1 MQSDCNYM
9 LGNGGAGA
17 IRYLDGENV
26 DTHIHNML
34 ELYNSF
40 SDNAK
45 PEWISVEE
53 IEGYREKLTA
63 LVAASGKE
71 IQQNSVE
78 KAESQKPEIPSDVD
92 KFYVQPEI
100 EQVTWIYY
108 NPDSAAGGQLVYN
121 YLTYDD
127 IFNAVLKDDPMEYLL
142 ENCKQETLDRGSAGF
157 DGAVEEFMTDSEDI
171 SSREENYVGKLLALT
186 EPRYAIY
193 QLKDGE
199 ELRDYRF
206 TNSEYMQAHGMYA
219 DRENYNQVYRG
230 RMQEN
235 ETLEDIFAKFNV
247 NRPEDFHGHS
257 LSVSDIICVKQN
269 GKITAHFVDS
279 VGFKE
284 VPDFTLSREERKVRR
299 TLTDN
304 LTLLADN
311 QLASDEMDTLA
322 DKLFNYEKAQ
332 KYSGTSSRW
341 LIGAGKTADK
351 FEDITTRYHNGE
363 DVRAELA
370 KGMYGKLNH
379 IEFFGSKD
387 GIDDVDIS
395 ATKSEESIT
404 FRTKGGFEVTHSWE
418 TLGEALI
425 TAAKQEYDRHEEL
438 DRQFG
443 TQEKT
448 PEIIA
453 EPVHDTADFDEIP
466 NDISDKEQ
474 KPVAPAWEQRKK
486 SKVKS
491 FDLHPDVPMSERN
504 NFDLRS
510 NPVEQVGKKE
520 RFRRNA
526 EAIKVLKE
534 CKFENRFATPEEQLV
549 LSKYVGWGGLPEAFD
564 ENNSAWANEFAE
576 LYTILSPEE
585 YAAARE
591 STLTAFYTPPDVIN
605 AEKYSLGR
613 TIAEALGAYKKTVNP
628 KEPSIAHW
636 SLNLNGEEAIL
647 CHGAGHLCGLAP
659 AEDYN
664 ESYKFWSFDNYPIIP
679 EHFITRV
686 KDNNYSRLAYD
697 YVKQF
702 FDKADL
708 IINATDADREGELI
722 FAYLYEVLHCTVPY
736 KRVWITD
743 LTPFKIRKAFAELR
757 PAKDMK
763 PLENAGRIRSATDW
777 LVGINTS
784 VAATL
789 KFGGTDN
796 VFACGRVKMPTLAM
810 IVKREREIRNYVK
823 KPFYKIVANIE
834 ATDGAK
840 FTAEAA
846 DKYDTETAAKAVIDE
861 IKLNTAKAI
870 KVEVLQKQTAAPLLY
885 NTTHLLADLSK
896 CTDLTIDM
904 LTKLVQSLYENRL
917 ITYPRTSSEHLTDA
931 MKDETVK
938 IIKLLFEMPEFA
950 KYAIPVD
957 NFAPCTRRHYDDSK
971 VDSHTAIT
979 PTALVPNDLSGM
991 SENERNTLICPLCS
1005 KPLIKKKVGWCCTGY
1020 SKDNPDSCRFYIAN
1034 EICGKKISDVIAK
1047 ELTLKRSTS
1056 IIKGFTSQSGKTFD
1070 AKLTIKAD
1078 NTIGFE
1084 FPERLKCPVC
1094 GKEMIKSSK
1103 GWVCTGYKNGCNF
1116 L

>member
-1 MQSDCNYM
+1 M
-9 LGNGGAGA
+9 
-17 IRYLDGENV
+17 IV
-26 DTHIHNML
+26 
-34 ELYNSF
+34 
-40 SDNAK
+40 
-45 PEWISVEE
+45 
-53 IEGYREKLTA
+53 
-63 LVAASGKE
+63 
-71 IQQNSVE
+71 
-78 KAESQKPEIPSDVD
+78 
-92 KFYVQPEI
+92 
-100 EQVTWIYY
+100 IY
-108 NPDSAAGGQLVYN
+108 
-121 YLTYDD
+121 
-127 IFNAVLKDDPMEYLL
+127 
-142 ENCKQETLDRGSAGF
+142 
-157 DGAVEEFMTDSEDI
+157 
-171 SSREENYVGKLLALT
+171 
-186 EPRYAIY
+186 
-193 QLKDGE
+193 
-199 ELRDYRF
+199 
-206 TNSEYMQAHGMYA
+206 
-219 DRENYNQVYRG
+219 
-230 RMQEN
+230 
-235 ETLEDIFAKFNV
+235 
-247 NRPEDFHGHS
+247 
-257 LSVSDIICVKQN
+257 
-269 GKITAHFVDS
+269 
-279 VGFKE
+279 
-284 VPDFTLSREERKVRR
+284 
-299 TLTDN
+299 
-304 LTLLADN
+304 
-311 QLASDEMDTLA
+311 
-322 DKLFNYEKAQ
+322 
-332 KYSGTSSRW
+332 
-341 LIGAGKTADK
+341 
-351 FEDITTRYHNGE
+351 
-363 DVRAELA
+363 
-370 KGMYGKLNH
+370 
-379 IEFFGSKD
+379 
-387 GIDDVDIS
+387 
-395 ATKSEESIT
+395 
-404 FRTKGGFEVTHSWE
+404 
-418 TLGEALI
+418 
-425 TAAKQEYDRHEEL
+425 
-438 DRQFG
+438 
-443 TQEKT
+443 
-448 PEIIA
+448 
-453 EPVHDTADFDEIP
+453 
-466 NDISDKEQ
+466 
-474 KPVAPAWEQRKK
+474 
-486 SKVKS
+486 
-491 FDLHPDVPMSERN
+491 
-504 NFDLRS
+504 
-510 NPVEQVGKKE
+510 
-520 RFRRNA
+520 
-526 EAIKVLKE
+526 
-534 CKFENRFATPEEQLV
+534 
-549 LSKYVGWGGLPEAFD
+549 
-564 ENNSAWANEFAE
+564 
-576 LYTILSPEE
+576 
-585 YAAARE
+585 
-591 STLTAFYTPPDVIN
+591 

-991 SENERNTLICPLCS
+991 SENERKAYTLLALSIIRTVYPKAVTENVKAVFQIDNQLFTATGTNIISPGWFAVDATPKVIGLPEIVKDNDYKVIGFDVKEGQNEPPKYYTDATLLTAMELAGDNIEDEQTRNLIKLEKRGLGTAATRQGIIKELYEKGYIARRTKKNGNMIKGIMPTEKGMYIIDALEKTVPDMLSVDMTSDMEMELDKIARGKSDGNDFLNNYKKLVAKWVELIKNSDTSAMAGNTLICPLCS

-1020 SKDNPDSCRFYIAN
+1020 SKDNPDSCRYVTVELQAQKQKGEKYICEGFSSEHIPELIERGITKKYVNMIAVNGDGVMSRYAFCRSVSDKSTYRVDLPGSDKKYSFSLIGTNKNKLYVFESVIDMLSYASFYAIRN
-1034 EICGKKISDVIAK
+1034 GQDSWQELTMISLGGKSDVALDEFLQNNPIT
-1047 ELTLKRSTS
+1047 EITLCLDNDEAGRHASAQLSDKYALKGYTISNDIPLNKDFNDDLKAFRALEEKST
-1056 IIKGFTSQSGKTFD
+1056 IQTTTKP
-1070 AKLTIKAD
+1070 L
-1078 NTIGFE
+1078 
-1084 FPERLKCPVC
+1084 RR
-1094 GKEMIKSSK
+1094 
-1103 GWVCTGYKNGCNF
+1103 
-1116 L
+1116 

>member
-1 MQSDCNYM
+1 M
-9 LGNGGAGA
+9 
-17 IRYLDGENV
+17 IV
-26 DTHIHNML
+26 
-34 ELYNSF
+34 
-40 SDNAK
+40 
-45 PEWISVEE
+45 
-53 IEGYREKLTA
+53 
-63 LVAASGKE
+63 
-71 IQQNSVE
+71 
-78 KAESQKPEIPSDVD
+78 
-92 KFYVQPEI
+92 
-100 EQVTWIYY
+100 IY
-108 NPDSAAGGQLVYN
+108 
-121 YLTYDD
+121 
-127 IFNAVLKDDPMEYLL
+127 
-142 ENCKQETLDRGSAGF
+142 
-157 DGAVEEFMTDSEDI
+157 
-171 SSREENYVGKLLALT
+171 
-186 EPRYAIY
+186 
-193 QLKDGE
+193 
-199 ELRDYRF
+199 
-206 TNSEYMQAHGMYA
+206 
-219 DRENYNQVYRG
+219 
-230 RMQEN
+230 
-235 ETLEDIFAKFNV
+235 
-247 NRPEDFHGHS
+247 
-257 LSVSDIICVKQN
+257 
-269 GKITAHFVDS
+269 
-279 VGFKE
+279 
-284 VPDFTLSREERKVRR
+284 
-299 TLTDN
+299 
-304 LTLLADN
+304 
-311 QLASDEMDTLA
+311 
-322 DKLFNYEKAQ
+322 
-332 KYSGTSSRW
+332 
-341 LIGAGKTADK
+341 
-351 FEDITTRYHNGE
+351 
-363 DVRAELA
+363 
-370 KGMYGKLNH
+370 
-379 IEFFGSKD
+379 
-387 GIDDVDIS
+387 
-395 ATKSEESIT
+395 
-404 FRTKGGFEVTHSWE
+404 
-418 TLGEALI
+418 
-425 TAAKQEYDRHEEL
+425 
-438 DRQFG
+438 
-443 TQEKT
+443 
-448 PEIIA
+448 
-453 EPVHDTADFDEIP
+453 
-466 NDISDKEQ
+466 
-474 KPVAPAWEQRKK
+474 
-486 SKVKS
+486 
-491 FDLHPDVPMSERN
+491 
-504 NFDLRS
+504 
-510 NPVEQVGKKE
+510 
-520 RFRRNA
+520 
-526 EAIKVLKE
+526 
-534 CKFENRFATPEEQLV
+534 
-549 LSKYVGWGGLPEAFD
+549 
-564 ENNSAWANEFAE
+564 
-576 LYTILSPEE
+576 
-585 YAAARE
+585 
-591 STLTAFYTPPDVIN
+591 

-991 SENERNTLICPLCS
+991 SENERKAYTLLALSIIRTVYPKAVTENVKAVFQIDNQLFTATGTNIISPGWFAVDATPKVIGLPEIVKDNDYKVIGFDVKEGQNEPPKYYTDATLLTAMELAGDNIEDEQTRNLIKLEKRGLGTAATRQGIIKELYEKGYIARRTKKNGNMIKGIMPTEKGMYIIDALEKTVPDMLSVDMTGDMEMELDKIARGKSDGNDFLNNYKKLVAKWVELIKNNVIAYLCKTRGLEYSIVNQLIYDRKLYQGIGYSGLQLVGYDSSNTPFYRFKNDIPTNAPEYVTIELQAQKQKGEKYICEGFSGEHIPELIERGITKKYVNMIAVNGDGIMSRYAFCRSVSDRSTYRVDLPGSDKKYSFSLLGTNKNKLYVFESVIDMLSYASFYAINNGQDAWQQLTMLSLGGKSDVALDEFLKNKPIAEITFCLDNDDAGKHATEQLSDKYALKGYAVSKDIPLNKDFNDDLKAFRALNEKNTVQAT
-1005 KPLIKKKVGWCCTGY
+1005 KPL
-1020 SKDNPDSCRFYIAN
+1020 
-1034 EICGKKISDVIAK
+1034 
-1047 ELTLKRSTS
+1047 KR
-1056 IIKGFTSQSGKTFD
+1056 
-1070 AKLTIKAD
+1070 
-1078 NTIGFE
+1078 
-1084 FPERLKCPVC
+1084 
-1094 GKEMIKSSK
+1094 
-1103 GWVCTGYKNGCNF
+1103 
-1116 L
+1116 